1 MCALAIGAGTG
12 IVAKACRRMSVKR
25 DPQGNALKSALLKAG
40 SKKQKGVKIS
50 YNFPP
55 GRFIG

>member
-25 DPQGNALKSALLKAG
+25 DPQGIALKSAFLKAG
-40 SKKQKGVKIS
+40 ARSKRV
-50 YNFPP
+50 
-55 GRFIG
+55 